1 MNVRRETYD
10 PLGERRFADEIKFTE
25 VTALDGDAEDYIPLS
40 ALDRFIDWRKQQ
52 QEKQPAT
59 SPRKKAKASAR
70 KKAKPATKKARKAK
84 AKPKT
89 RAKVKTKRPRRKR

>member
-52 QEKQPAT
+52 QEKKPAT
-59 SPRKKAKASAR
+59 TPRKKANAPAR
-70 KKAKPATKKARKAK
+70 TGLRCIGWAVPPCRNVSF
-84 AKPKT
+84 PFD
-89 RAKVKTKRPRRKR
+89 